1 MAVWLL
7 ALLSA
12 AAAEPSLRSNR
23 TFGAMSKEAP
33 VHLAWT
39 HMPNFCLSADANQ
52 LENGVK
58 VHLWECDNTWQSKG
72 QNFVVDA
79 ENRFRM
85 HANTDY
91 CLVVDGDHFV
101 NGAKIQLW
109 KCNEKNPNQRWY
121 SQMTGQISSSS
132 EPSMCLVIDGNNA
145 FNGAKIQMWSCEGNS
160 QLKEWMRLVLGPGA
174 KVFGV
179 PNEDGACEAPFEAL
193 DSSLKACVDAA
204 EAMRPGSGCYS
215 SQWESVVTT
224 DYQPTW
230 PRGCYFYAACQGGC
244 GLYFNPSGQG
254 KSCPSQGDCMSIS
267 VICQL
272 QQ

>member
-1 MAVWLL
+1 
-7 ALLSA
+7 
-12 AAAEPSLRSNR
+12 
-23 TFGAMSKEAP
+23 MSKEAP

-179 PNEDGACEAPFEAL
+179 PNEDGACEAPFEAV

-244 GLYFNPSGQG
+244 GLYFNPSGKG